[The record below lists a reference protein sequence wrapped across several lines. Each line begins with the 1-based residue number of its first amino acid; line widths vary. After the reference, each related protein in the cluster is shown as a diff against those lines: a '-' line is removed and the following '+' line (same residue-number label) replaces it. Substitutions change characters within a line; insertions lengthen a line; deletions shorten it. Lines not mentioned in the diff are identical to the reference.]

1 MDGASPTKVDDA
13 NCDPTKRYE
22 NATECHVP
30 PEECKG
36 AWFSGPWSEV
46 LDLVLLFVLYKHFYL
61 VGCSGNCRER
71 DKRGLMFLSIFLN
84 LLSSFPGTVLKD
96 LRYWKP
102 DETNFVS
109 G

>member
-1 MDGASPTKVDDA
+1 MDGASPTKVDDE
-13 NCDPTKRYE
+13 NCDPAKRYE

-46 LDLVLLFVLYKHFYL
+46 LDLVLLFVLYKHVYL

-71 DKRGLMFLSIFLN
+71 DKRGLMFLSIFL
-84 LLSSFPGTVLKD
+84 F
-96 LRYWKP
+96 
-102 DETNFVS
+102 
-109 G
+109 